1 MNLNAHPPAPSLLA
15 PLDLEVAQRLSDS
28 LAPPKAGR
36 RSSAGPKVA
45 GGAGRTAAAGAA
57 PQPAASAGPKRARAV
72 LGRLEEDHAA
82 TRRAAAES
90 RQQSVDV
97 DAAADVPAVAPS
109 AAEAAGL
116 VVEAPRRRG
125 RGAVS
130 NAAGRFEP
138 VARVR
143 FDDGWEAL
151 EDLPPFKTEVTE
163 ERARTVIT
171 RNQSPDVGFD
181 RSINPYRGCEHG
193 CVYCFAR
200 PTHAYHGL
208 SAGLDFE
215 TKLFVKPDAPELLAR
230 ELSHPGYQPRVIA
243 MGTNTDPYQPIE
255 RQYQVTRRILEV
267 LRDFGHPV
275 AIVTKSGLVAR
286 DLDILAPMAEKG
298 LVKVA
303 VSITT
308 LDPHLSRIMEP
319 RAASPQRRLGT
330 IQRLSEA
337 GIPTAVMTAPLIPA
351 LNDMELER
359 ILDSA
364 KAAGAREAGYVLLRL
379 PLEVA
384 DLFREW
390 LVTHFPDKARH
401 VLALMQQMRGGKD
414 YDSAFGSRMRGEGP
428 YAWTLGRRFEIAARR
443 LGLDGRSAKLSTA
456 HFRHPKPMGEQLSL
470 FD

>member
-1 MNLNAHPPAPSLLA
+1 MNLNRDPGIPVLPLPSPRPA
-15 PLDLEVAQRLSDS
+15 
-28 LAPPKAGR
+28 GI
-36 RSSAGPKVA
+36 
-45 GGAGRTAAAGAA
+45 GGEGRTGQAVVPPPVASVAARPVAR
-57 PQPAASAGPKRARAV
+57 KRV
-72 LGRLEEDHAA
+72 VGRLEEDRAEKTRTEREQAQAA
-82 TRRAAAES
+82 TCAEAPAPEHLDG
-90 RQQSVDV
+90 QP
-97 DAAADVPAVAPS
+97 AGATAVA
-109 AAEAAGL
+109 AG
-116 VVEAPRRRG
+116 RRRG

-143 FDDGWEAL
+143 FDDGWQSL
-151 EDLPPFKTEVTE
+151 EDLPAFKTEVTE

-255 RQYQVTRRILEV
+255 RQYQVTRRLLEV

-275 AIVTKSGLVAR
+275 AIVTKSALVAR
-286 DLDILAPMAEKG
+286 DIDILAPMAEKG
-298 LVKVA
+298 LAKVA

-308 LDPHLSRIMEP
+308 LDPHLSRLMEP

-330 IQRLSEA
+330 LQRLSEA

-359 ILDSA
+359 ILDAA
-364 KAAGAREAGYVLLRL
+364 KAAGASEAGYVLLRL

-401 VLALMQQMRGGKD
+401 VLALLQQMRGGKD
-414 YDSAFGSRMRGEGP
+414 YDSEFGARMRGDGP

-443 LGLDGRSAKLSTA
+443 LGLQGRGMKLSTA
-456 HFRHPKPMGEQLSL
+456 HFRRPKPVGEQLSL

>member
-1 MNLNAHPPAPSLLA
+1 MDLQHHLRPRSAPVPPARENEAPLEPPRAGRRKVLA
-15 PLDLEVAQRLSDS
+15 RLEDDRAARAETARRLDLE
-28 LAPPKAGR
+28 G
-36 RSSAGPKVA
+36 
-45 GGAGRTAAAGAA
+45 
-57 PQPAASAGPKRARAV
+57 
-72 LGRLEEDHAA
+72 
-82 TRRAAAES
+82 RRAAELG
-90 RQQSVDV
+90 VPG
-97 DAAADVPAVAPS
+97 DAAVGEPDHSPAAT
-109 AAEAAGL
+109 L
-116 VVEAPRRRG
+116 VEPERRRG

-138 VARVR
+138 TARVR
-143 FDDGWEAL
+143 FDDGWQSL
-151 EDLPPFKTEVTE
+151 EDLPPFRTEVTE

-171 RNQSPDVGFD
+171 RNQSPDIAFD

-215 TKLFVKPDAPELLAR
+215 TRLFVKPDAPELLAR

-275 AIVTKSGLVAR
+275 AIVTKSALVAR
-286 DLDILAPMAEKG
+286 DIDILAPMADKG
-298 LVKVA
+298 LAKVA

-308 LDPHLSRIMEP
+308 LDPHLSRLMEP

-330 IQRLSEA
+330 LQRLSEA
-337 GIPTAVMTAPLIPA
+337 GIPAAVMVAPLIPA

-359 ILDSA
+359 ILDAA
-364 KAAGAREAGYVLLRL
+364 KAAGASEAAYILLRL

-390 LVTHFPDKARH
+390 LVTHFPDRARH

-414 YDSAFGSRMRGEGP
+414 YDSSFGARMKGEGP

-443 LGLDGRSAKLSTA
+443 LGLTGRGAKLSTA
-456 HFRHPKPMGEQLSL
+456 HFRRPRPAGEQLSL
-470 FD
+470 F